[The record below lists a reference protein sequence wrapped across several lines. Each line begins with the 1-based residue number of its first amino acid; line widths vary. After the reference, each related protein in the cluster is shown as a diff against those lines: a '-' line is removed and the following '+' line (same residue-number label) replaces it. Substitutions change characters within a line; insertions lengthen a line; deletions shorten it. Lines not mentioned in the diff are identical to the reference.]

1 MRVSVSTLSYLSLAL
16 ASLLLSSAALYRTQ
30 HQPTSTTSLDNDW
43 IRYGSWTLN
52 RTLNIKYM
60 FGVLWIRFTF
70 WVYYRFYRGLYP
82 VLKI

>member
-30 HQPTSTTSLDNDW
+30 HPSTSTSSQDNDW
-43 IRYGSWTLN
+43 IRYGRWTLN
-52 RTLNIKYM
+52 RTLNIRYM
-60 FGVLWIRFTF
+60 F
-70 WVYYRFYRGLYP
+70 WVYYRFCRGLYP